1 MSDNEIANYINL
13 GLLII
18 ALTSTFAPIIVTIIN
33 NIHDTNIKKLE
44 INSKIKQEILSN
56 FAASINYLNGDLT
69 LGAEFYKNLNL
80 LNIYFDLNN
89 EAITNIANTSYSDD
103 FDFQEDVTQL
113 MKDLSKQI
121 KNK

>member
-1 MSDNEIANYINL
+1 MTDNEIANYINL

-56 FAASINYLNGDLT
+56 FAASINYLNGDFT

-80 LNIYFDLNN
+80 LNIYFDFNN
-89 EAITNIANTSYSDD
+89 EAITNIANTSYSDVL
-103 FDFQEDVTQL
+103 DFQEDVTEL

>member
-121 KNK
+121 KSK